1 MEDRSI
7 TERVAA
13 KVRGVM
19 GEARI
24 SQTALAERLGIPQQR
39 LSRRLSG
46 DVSMTLDEV
55 YAIAGALGVEP
66 SAFLPVEDAA

>member
-1 MEDRSI
+1 
-7 TERVAA
+7 
-13 KVRGVM
+13 M

-46 DVSMTLDEV
+46 EVPMT
-55 YAIAGALGVEP
+55 IAEAYDIAAALGVEP
-66 SAFLPVEDAA
+66 SAIFPTEDAA